1 MLRDS
6 SKRYDVVVDL
16 GCGRGDC
23 ARSLDGLFATYI
35 GCDVVKYEG
44 FPEQDTIQFRPT
56 DLNHPPYDMNDAC
69 ADAVVSIETIEHLEN
84 PRALVREMVRM
95 ARPGGLVIITTPNQL
110 SLMSKLFLVARN
122 QFHAFPGSPRP
133 IPNAHHGPSGG

>member
-56 DLNHPPYDMNDAC
+56 DLNRPPDDMNDAC
-69 ADAVVSIETIEHLEN
+69 ADAVVSSSKRLSISRT
-84 PRALVREMVRM
+84 RAPSCARWSEWLVRV
-95 ARPGGLVIITTPNQL
+95 V
-110 SLMSKLFLVARN
+110 S
-122 QFHAFPGSPRP
+122 
-133 IPNAHHGPSGG
+133 